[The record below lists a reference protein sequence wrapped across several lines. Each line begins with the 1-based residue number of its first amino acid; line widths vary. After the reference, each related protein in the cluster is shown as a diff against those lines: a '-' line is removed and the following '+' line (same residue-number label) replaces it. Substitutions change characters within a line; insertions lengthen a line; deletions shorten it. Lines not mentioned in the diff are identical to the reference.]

1 MDKKTMRHQGLAARR
16 NLAQQQRAAKSA
28 QIANALCNSLL
39 FQQAKSI
46 FCYVGSEDEVHT
58 MQIMQMAIE
67 QNKILAVPYITD
79 AANGMM
85 KAAILHSVENLVPG
99 IYDIPTV
106 PETDRSFLAES
117 TIDLVIVPGTA
128 FDATGHRIGM
138 GGGFYDR
145 FLRGTVASKAALA
158 YECQIF
164 DHLPVEEHDQQVDY
178 IFTENK
184 IYKREDLR

>member
-16 NLAQQQRAAKSA
+16 NLSIQQRAAKST
-28 QIANALCNSLL
+28 QIANALCNSRL

-67 QNKILAVPYITD
+67 QNKILSVPYITD

-85 KAAILHSVENLVPG
+85 KAAILHKMEALVPG
-99 IYDIPTV
+99 VYDIPTV
-106 PETDRSFLAES
+106 PEDSRCFLAES

-128 FDATGHRIGM
+128 FDAAGHRIGM

-145 FLRGTVASKAALA
+145 FLRGTAVSKAALA

-164 DHLPVEEHDQQVDY
+164 GCLPVEEHDQQVDY

-184 IYKREDLR
+184 IYTREDLR